1 MSPGPYRVQYSNVAR
16 ASVEALPAKVRRPFD
31 SDVQRLAADP
41 YGMGSKA
48 IKEQDYRQALAGG
61 CIVSYYVSTTVR
73 IVSVT
78 RVQGP
83 P

>member
-1 MSPGPYRVQYSNVAR
+1 MSAGPYRVQYSDVAR
-16 ASVEALPAKVRRPFD
+16 ASVAALPSGVRRSFD
-31 SDVQRLAADP
+31 TEVRKLATDP
-41 YGMGSKA
+41 YGAGSRA
-48 IKEQDYRQALAGG
+48 IKEQDYRQALVGG
-61 CIVSYYVSTTVR
+61 CVVSYYVSTTVR